1 MGDTKVG
8 KGLKDKERLKRAAEI
23 TFNGWQKVCF
33 RDEFFM
39 QVIKQTTCNPKP

>member
-1 MGDTKVG
+1 MGDSKVG

-23 TFNGWQKVCF
+23 TFTGWQKVCF

-39 QVIKQTTCNPKP
+39 QVIKQTTCNSKP

>member
-8 KGLKDKERLKRAAEI
+8 KGLKDKERLKRGAEL
-23 TFNGWQKVCF
+23 TYTGWQKVCF

-39 QVIKQTTCNPKP
+39 QVIKQTTCNPKS